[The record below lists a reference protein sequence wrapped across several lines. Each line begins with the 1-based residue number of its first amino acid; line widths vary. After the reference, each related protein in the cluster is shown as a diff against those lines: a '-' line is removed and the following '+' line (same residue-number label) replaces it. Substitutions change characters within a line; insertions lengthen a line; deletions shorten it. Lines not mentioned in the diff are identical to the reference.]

1 MADVMY
7 LFKFTE
13 LFVLTQL
20 LEVRDGL
27 GVVETV
33 VVVHLAVTRQLRQL
47 QRQIKG
53 VVRDN
58 LKVV

>member
-1 MADVMY
+1 MMY
-7 LFKFTE
+7 LFKFAE
-13 LFVLTQL
+13 LFVLPQL

-27 GVVETV
+27 GVVEAV

-47 QRQIKG
+47 QRQGKG

-58 LKVV
+58 LKVL